1 MEILNPGALRMQGFD
16 WRRHGPSG
24 SGGFAWLRRFARL
37 PLLLSL
43 WLGLVVTSMAEAQ
56 QPIRLKVVGGLADVS
71 QYLRYEEPFW
81 RTRITELT
89 GGRVIA
95 EIAPFDRS
103 GIRGQE
109 MLQLMRLGVVPFG
122 TVLLAVVATEEPEF
136 NAVDLPA
143 LSPDMRTLRQTV
155 RAFRPH
161 LEQVLRDRYQIEL
174 LGVYTYPAQV
184 VFCARPFA
192 GLADL
197 AGRRIRTSSVGQSE
211 LVQALGATPVMT
223 PFAEMVQ
230 SMRRG
235 VVECAITGTLS
246 GNAVGLHE
254 VTSHVHAMALTWGIS
269 IFGANQTAWAA
280 LSEPIQQILRRGV
293 AGLEEE
299 IWAAADGETGE
310 GLACNAG
317 LPSCTTGRRGQMT
330 VVPVSAADEERRRR
344 LLTEVVLPRWVGRC
358 GSDCVDAWNENLAP
372 LLGIRARME

>member
-1 MEILNPGALRMQGFD
+1 MSGAAPPR
-16 WRRHGPSG
+16 P
-24 SGGFAWLRRFARL
+24 RL
-37 PLLLSL
+37 
-43 WLGLVVTSMAEAQ
+43 LGLALGMLVALATAAPAVAQ
-56 QPIRLKVVGGLADVS
+56 DAAPIRLKVVGGLADVS

-89 GGRVIA
+89 GGRVVA

-109 MLQLMRLGVVPFG
+109 MLQLLRLGVVPFG
-122 TVLLAVVATEEPEF
+122 TALLAIVSTEEPEF

-155 RAFRPH
+155 GAYRPH

-184 VFCARPFA
+184 VFCNRPFS
-192 GLADL
+192 GLGDL

-211 LVQALGATPVMT
+211 LVQALGATPVVT
-223 PFAEMVQ
+223 PFAQMVQ
-230 SMRRG
+230 SLRGG

-269 IFGANQTAWAA
+269 VFGANQAAWAA
-280 LSEPIQQILRRGV
+280 LPPPIQAIMRAGV
-293 AGLEEE
+293 AELERE
-299 IWAAADGETGE
+299 IWNAADRETGE
-310 GLACNAG
+310 GLACNSGQAG
-317 LPSCTTGRRGQMT
+317 CSTGRRGQMT
-330 VVPVSAADEERRRR
+330 VVPVSIADEERRRR
-344 LLTEVVLPRWVGRC
+344 LLTEVVLPRWVSRC
-358 GSDCVDAWNENLAP
+358 GIDCVEAWNEHLAP
-372 LLGIRARME
+372 ALGIQARPE